1 MLYSIQ
7 EANFLFLDQ
16 PSQVYFPEG
25 TADEDMDIQAVAK
38 VFSFIRN
45 RVAELGGKMQVI
57 VVDHAKLDDAEFT
70 AETIEDWKYTGIK
83 LVPPDWYEDMELDSE
98 GNESA
103 GE

>member
-1 MLYSIQ
+1 
-7 EANFLFLDQ
+7 
-16 PSQVYFPEG
+16 
-25 TADEDMDIQAVAK
+25 MDIQAVTK

-45 RVAELGGKMQVI
+45 RVAELEGKLQVI

-83 LVPPDWYEDMELDSE
+83 LVPPDWYEEMGLDSE